1 MKRLLTTI
9 QKTARDILLLTT
21 VLAGAMASCDSVLD
35 FEEGDCSIEYQ
46 VKFKYDYNMKKV
58 DAFAQE
64 VKTVTLYAF
73 DKDGTLVYQKTE
85 EGERLSTGEYAMKV
99 DMAPGDYDLITW
111 AGLDDQSFAVPL
123 LTPGVSKREDLNVL
137 THRNI
142 DNTRA
147 EGEEGQYVVQHSLPS
162 LFHARTATVNFPEKI
177 TASTRARRQVVTT
190 MDLVKNTNTIRIVIA
205 QVTRNGK
212 PAIRAINKD
221 RFTYAIYDDNGY
233 MNYDNTLLEDNLLTY
248 KPYITENSSI
258 RSRAYSADGN
268 TETEYPAAVAELS
281 VGRLL
286 EAQNPR
292 LEIIDAETGKE
303 LLPNNKFIGYLAL
316 LKEQGFIDM
325 PLSEYL
331 DREDSFGM
339 VFFVDENLTMLKSM
353 IQINDW
359 IIQIIDI
366 EL

>member
-1 MKRLLTTI
+1 MKRIFTTI
-9 QKTARDILLLTT
+9 QKSARGILLLTT

-58 DAFAQE
+58 DAFATQ

-85 EGERLSTGEYAMKV
+85 EGERLSTGEYAMTV
-99 DMAPGDYDLITW
+99 DMTPGDYDLITW

-123 LTPGVSKREDLNVL
+123 LTPGVSKREALNVL
-137 THRNI
+137 TRRNI
-142 DNTRA
+142 NNTRA
-147 EGEEGQYVVQHSLPS
+147 EGEEGKYVVQHALPS
-162 LFHARTATVNFPEKI
+162 LFHARTVTVNFPEKI
-177 TASTRARRQVVTT
+177 ATTRARRQVVTT
-190 MDLVKNTNTIRIVIA
+190 MDLVKNTNTIRVVIA
-205 QVTRNGK
+205 QVNNSGK
-212 PAIRAINKD
+212 PATRTINKD

-233 MNYDNTLLEDNLLTY
+233 MNYDNTLLDDNLLTY
-248 KPYITENSSI
+248 KPYVTENSSV
-258 RSRAYSADGN
+258 RTRAYSTDGI
-268 TETEYPAAVAELS
+268 TETEYPAAIAELS
-281 VGRLL
+281 VARLL
-286 EAQNPR
+286 ETQSPR

-303 LLPNNKFIGYLAL
+303 LLPGNKLIGYLAL
-316 LKEQGFIDM
+316 LKEQGFIDT

-339 VFFVDENLTMLKSM
+339 IFFVDENLTMLKSV

-359 IIQIIDI
+359 IVQINDF

>member
-9 QKTARDILLLTT
+9 QKTARGILLLTT

-190 MDLVKNTNTIRIVIA
+190 MDLVKTPI
-205 QVTRNGK
+205 
-212 PAIRAINKD
+212 P
-221 RFTYAIYDDNGY
+221 YA
-233 MNYDNTLLEDNLLTY
+233 
-248 KPYITENSSI
+248 
-258 RSRAYSADGN
+258 
-268 TETEYPAAVAELS
+268 
-281 VGRLL
+281 
-286 EAQNPR
+286 
-292 LEIIDAETGKE
+292 
-303 LLPNNKFIGYLAL
+303 
-316 LKEQGFIDM
+316 
-325 PLSEYL
+325 
-331 DREDSFGM
+331 
-339 VFFVDENLTMLKSM
+339 
-353 IQINDW
+353 
-359 IIQIIDI
+359 
-366 EL
+366 